1 MPVERIKHLRYSQ
14 TSHDAANPPLHIVLA
29 DDHPVVLL
37 GARMALSSMP
47 NSENFVIH
55 EASTPQALIHLL
67 ERTHC
72 DLLITDYC
80 MPAGEAP
87 DGMALISYI
96 RRHFQHI
103 KIIVATMITSPLI
116 LKHLLKLNISGLF
129 DKHRPL
135 QELKNAV
142 SSAFKGKHY
151 VSASFSALLTPSQKG
166 DITDQ
171 TLSNK
176 EIEVVRL
183 FGQDLAGREIAK
195 RLNRSEKT
203 ISRQKRTAMQKLGI
217 RHNTE
222 LAHIGRSYS

>member
-1 MPVERIKHLRYSQ
+1 MHNPQISY
-14 TSHDAANPPLHIVLA
+14 DASNTPLHIVIA

-37 GARMALSSMP
+37 GARMAISDMP

-55 EASTPQALIHLL
+55 EASTPQALIDLL

-80 MPAGEAP
+80 MPNGKVP

-103 KIIVATMITSPLI
+103 KIIVATMITSPII

-142 SSAFKGKHY
+142 NCAFKDQCY
-151 VSASFSALLTPSQKG
+151 VSSSFSKLLTSTKRG

-171 TLSNK
+171 ALSTR
-176 EIEVVRL
+176 EVEVVRL

-217 RHNTE
+217 SHNTE
-222 LAHIGRSYS
+222 LAVIGRSYS

>member
-1 MPVERIKHLRYSQ
+1 MHNPQISY
-14 TSHDAANPPLHIVLA
+14 DASNTPLHIVIA

-37 GARMALSSMP
+37 GARMAISDMP

-55 EASTPQALIHLL
+55 EASTPQALIDLL

-80 MPAGEAP
+80 MPNGKVP

-103 KIIVATMITSPLI
+103 KIIVATMITSPII

-142 SSAFKGKHY
+142 NCAFKDQYY
-151 VSASFSALLTPSQKG
+151 VSSSFSKLLTSTKRG

-171 TLSNK
+171 ALSTR
-176 EIEVVRL
+176 EVEVVRL

-217 RHNTE
+217 SHNTE
-222 LAHIGRSYS
+222 LAVIGRSYS